1 MIPRPTETSGHRPRL
16 LVATTNPG
24 KLREIRKILGD
35 LPIQLVTLDEHP
47 LINDPEE
54 TGTTFAANAKLKAR
68 YYAHSTDELTVAEDS
83 GLEIDAL
90 DGAPGVRSA
99 RFNGESYQEKFRTI
113 SQMLNERGRTT
124 STARFV
130 CAVAVWL
137 KDSMVWETVKTVEGR
152 LKLPPQ
158 GDKGFGYDPIF
169 YYPPYGRTLAEVNQT
184 EKEAIS
190 HRGQAFRALR
200 TNLNNIL
207 AKI

>member
-1 MIPRPTETSGHRPRL
+1 MIPKPTEISEHRPRV

-24 KLREIRKILGD
+24 KLREIHKILGH
-35 LPIQLVTLDEHP
+35 LPIQLVTLDAYP
-47 LINDPEE
+47 SISDPEE
-54 TGTTFAANAKLKAR
+54 TGTTFAENAKLKAC
-68 YYAHSTDELTVAEDS
+68 YYAHSTNELTVAEDS

-113 SQMLNERGRTT
+113 SKMLHERGRTT

-137 KDSMVWETVKTVEGR
+137 KDSMIWETIKTVEGR

-158 GDKGFGYDPIF
+158 GDHGFGYDPIF
-169 YYPPYGRTLAEVNQT
+169 YYPPYGRTLAAVSPT
-184 EKEAIS
+184 EKAAIS

-200 TNLNNIL
+200 TDLKHIL
-207 AKI
+207 AKT